1 MDSSQTATINYDV
14 QVSPDLHEERRGA
27 YTEPPGTAWHGA
39 IEAAVVDPALAARF
53 QQLVSEWKAGT
64 AGLSSPRAITRHPAF
79 GQIVALGEPILPLI
93 FRDLRDN
100 GGWWYPALRT
110 LTGANP
116 VPESARGKLR
126 LNTAAWLRWG
136 EENGYI

>member
-1 MDSSQTATINYDV
+1 MDSPQTATINSDA
-14 QVSPDLHEERRGA
+14 PARP
-27 YTEPPGTAWHGA
+27 EPPGTVRYSA
-39 IEAAVVDPALAARF
+39 IEAALVDPALADRF

-116 VPESARGKLR
+116 VPASAKGKPR
-126 LNTAAWLRWG
+126 LNTAAWLCWG